1 MVTGEPVV
9 ASNVEPWTW
18 ETLAKLVDVGR
29 AGGGVGVA
37 VGATVAIGG
46 TVADEP
52 DRITIIPLVSL
63 VSKKPVKVAVMMS
76 VVNVPDKCSLVDELA
91 GYSSAEKLAPETVP
105 LKSISPPFT
114 GGTPFIPHSS

>member
-52 DRITIIPLVSL
+52 DRITIIPL
-63 VSKKPVKVAVMMS
+63 
-76 VVNVPDKCSLVDELA
+76 N
-91 GYSSAEKLAPETVP
+91 GRRR
-105 LKSISPPFT
+105 
-114 GGTPFIPHSS
+114 